1 VFDWVKLVLLV
12 LRIIDKWTD
21 DARDKGLITQGQD
34 MELARVTTM
43 ILAKTEYAKDV
54 RDRIS
59 KMDDAAVDAALR
71 DLEPK

>member
-1 VFDWVKLVLLV
+1 MFDWVKLVLLV